1 MPRRILAAAWVFAL
15 ALILLSS
22 CRSKE
27 VNEPSVFTLNG
38 AEKDIF
44 VGLGPDAQ
52 TLRFTLECDHGWE
65 LSPMA
70 MDSEW
75 IRLSQERTSNTIW
88 TFTLDISEQ
97 TGAMSRSANLIFRS
111 GSLSRKFT
119 VQQEAPAPFF
129 WRRQIGAYGVKGGD
143 FLYDP
148 SRQQLSQLRYPGGA
162 SLRILEPSTAR
173 VCTLSGLP
181 EKLEAG
187 QVLNLQYRV
196 SEKGLVTYFETYPGV
211 RVLRVTSSLA
221 WLRFSDNVYF
231 IVTP

>member
-1 MPRRILAAAWVFAL
+1 MLRRILAVAGALSL
-15 ALILLSS
+15 ALLLLSS
-22 CRSKE
+22 CRRKE
-27 VNEPSVFTLNG
+27 VDEPSVFTLNG
-38 AEKDIF
+38 AEKDII

-52 TLRFTLECDHGWE
+52 TVSFTLECDHGWE
-65 LSPMA
+65 LSSMA
-70 MDSEW
+70 LDGAW
-75 IRLSQERTSNTIW
+75 IQLSQERTAVTTW
-88 TFTLDISEQ
+88 TFTLSISEL
-97 TGAMSRSANLIFRS
+97 TGPTSRSASLLFHS
-111 GSLSRKFT
+111 GSLTRKYT

-148 SRQQLSQLRYPGGA
+148 PRQQLSILHYPGGT
-162 SLRILEPSTAR
+162 SFRILEPATAR

-187 QVLNLQYRV
+187 QAFTLQYRV
-196 SEKGLVTYFETYPGV
+196 SEKGFVIYYETYPDV